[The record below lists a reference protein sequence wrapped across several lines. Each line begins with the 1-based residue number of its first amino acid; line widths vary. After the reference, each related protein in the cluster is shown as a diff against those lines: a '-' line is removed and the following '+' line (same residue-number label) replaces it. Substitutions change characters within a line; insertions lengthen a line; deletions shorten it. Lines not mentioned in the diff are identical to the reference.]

1 MARKRTSLYRV
12 AEVLAL
18 IAGILGIVFAVLSLL
33 DKAIGESWIWE
44 GGFGVDFA
52 GRLIVSVVCSVL
64 VLLVGL
70 GSLFIGVRGLVIG
83 IVVIILSL
91 FIPGVAELLGIVSG
105 ILFIIEDVA

>member
-1 MARKRTSLYRV
+1 MARRSSLYRV

-18 IAGILGIVFAVLSLL
+18 IAGILGIVFAIFSLL
-33 DKAIGESWIWE
+33 DMAFFEGWFWD
-44 GGFGVDFA
+44 GGFGVEFA
-52 GRLIVSVVCSVL
+52 GRLIVSIVCAIL

-70 GSLFIGVRGLVIG
+70 GSIFINTRGLVIG

-91 FIPGVAELLGIVSG
+91 FIPGIAEILGIVSG

>member
-105 ILFIIEDVA
+105 ILFIIEDVT

>member
-33 DKAIGESWIWE
+33 GQAIGDSWIWE
-44 GGFGVDFA
+44 GGIGIDYA
-52 GRLIVSVVCSVL
+52 GRLIVSIVCAVL

-91 FIPGVAELLGIVSG
+91 FIPGIAEILGIVSG

>member
-1 MARKRTSLYRV
+1 MARKRTSLYRI

-18 IAGILGIVFAVLSLL
+18 IAGILGIIFAVLSLL
-33 DKAIGESWIWE
+33 DQAIGESWIWE
-44 GGFGVDFA
+44 GGFGIDFA
-52 GRLIVSVVCSVL
+52 GRFIVSVICAVL

-70 GSLFIGVRGLVIG
+70 GSLFIGVRGLIIG

-91 FIPGVAELLGIVSG
+91 FIPGIAEILGIVSG

>member
-18 IAGILGIVFAVLSLL
+18 IAGILGIVFAILSLL

>member
-18 IAGILGIVFAVLSLL
+18 IAGILGIVFAILSLL
-33 DKAIGESWIWE
+33 GQAIGDSWIWE
-44 GGFGVDFA
+44 GGFGIEYA
-52 GRLIVSVVCSVL
+52 GQFIVSIVCAVL

-83 IVVIILSL
+83 IIVIILSL
-91 FIPGVAELLGIVSG
+91 FIPGIAEILGIVSG